1 MRNFILLFS
10 FLGWVVSISPAFAHH
25 VLGRPAYSLNEDSN
39 TPPSMQVETR
49 IGKYYVTYMVYPA
62 FPRPGVAGR
71 INLYAVSIDN
81 NETFDGEVTFEVRN
95 DSWFSSATETIG
107 VQEIDDSVYRQGFV
121 VKNAGDY
128 IITAKFTAE
137 NEPYVIDFPLR
148 VGVPSQFTLPVII
161 VGIIFMVLAGVSL
174 MQRKRLQRMR
184 IRDAQHNVSLGQ
196 SPK

>member
-1 MRNFILLFS
+1 MHHQKKVIFIIFFL
-10 FLGWVVSISPAFAHH
+10 FLGWAASISPASAHH

-49 IGKYYVTYMVYPA
+49 IGKYFVTYMVYPA

-95 DSWFSSATETIG
+95 DSWFSSATETLG
-107 VQEIDDSVYRQGFV
+107 VQQIDDSVYRQGFV
-121 VKNAGDY
+121 VKNTGDY
-128 IITAKFTAE
+128 IITAKFTAD

-148 VGVPSQFTLPVII
+148 VGVPSQFTLPVIV
-161 VGIIFMVLAGVSL
+161 VGVIFLVLTGVSL
-174 MQRKRLQRMR
+174 IQRKRLRRMR
-184 IRDAQHNVSLGQ
+184 IRDTQQNV
-196 SPK
+196 